1 MENLRQKIEDLRK
14 ILNIDQKKEMIIG
27 IEGEMMEPDFWLD
40 EVRANKR
47 NKELKNLKDEVS
59 RFDEIS
65 DIAEI
70 ANDSE
75 LESLSGEIAEL
86 EKLTFFNGKFDQH
99 NAILNFYAGAGGVD
113 AQDWTEMLLRMY
125 LRWAEQNN
133 FDTNIIDQSKG
144 TEAGI
149 KSAVVEVNG
158 PYAYGK
164 LSGES
169 GVHRLV
175 RQSPFNA
182 KALRQTSF
190 ALVQVLPE
198 IETEKEVV
206 IDQND
211 LRIDV
216 YRAGGHGGQSVNTTD
231 SAVRITH
238 IPTGIVSICQNERS
252 QLQNK
257 EMAMKVLRSRL
268 AQLMIEQQKERVEE
282 LKGNFA
288 SPEWGN
294 QIRSY
299 VLHPYKLVKDHRT
312 GFESKN
318 PDEVLGGDIG
328 GFIDAELRKVEN
340 KE

>member
-1 MENLRQKIEDLRK
+1 MEDLRQKIEELRK
-14 ILNIDQKKEMIIG
+14 ILNIDQKKESILA
-27 IEGEMMEPDFWLD
+27 IENEMTEPTFWLD
-40 EVRANKR
+40 EAKANKK
-47 NKELKNLKDEVS
+47 NKELKNLKDEVG

-65 DIAEI
+65 EIAEI
-70 ANDSE
+70 ADDNE
-75 LESLSGEIAEL
+75 LESLSSEITEL
-86 EKLTFFNGKFDQH
+86 EKLTFFSGKFDQH
-99 NAILNFYAGAGGVD
+99 NAIINFYAGAGGDD

-133 FDTNIIDQSKG
+133 FETNIIDQSKG
-144 TEAGI
+144 AEAGI
-149 KSAVVEVNG
+149 KSAVLEING
-158 PYAYGK
+158 AYAYGK
-164 LSGES
+164 LNRES

-175 RQSPFNA
+175 RQSPFNS

-190 ALVQVLPE
+190 ALVQILPE
-198 IETEKEVV
+198 IEADNEVV

-238 IPTGIVSICQNERS
+238 TPTGIVAICQNERS

-268 AQLMIEQQKERVEE
+268 AQLMIEQHKEKVDE
-282 LKGNFA
+282 LKGNFS

-318 PDEVLGGDIG
+318 PDDVLAGNID
-328 GFIDAELRKVEN
+328 GFINAELKQLQ
-340 KE
+340 K

>member
-1 MENLRQKIEDLRK
+1 MENLRQKIADLRK
-14 ILNIDQKKEMIIG
+14 ILEIDQKKEG
-27 IEGEMMEPDFWLD
+27 ILAIEKEMREPAFWLN
-40 EVRANKR
+40 EKEANLK

-59 RFDEIS
+59 KFDEINE
-65 DIAEI
+65 IAEI
-70 ANDSE
+70 ANDTE
-75 LESLSGEIAEL
+75 LESLRKEILEL
-86 EKLTFFNGKFDQH
+86 EKITLFNGKYDRH
-99 NAILNFYAGAGGVD
+99 NAILNFFAGAGGVD
-113 AQDWTEMLLRMY
+113 AQDWTEMLMRMY
-125 LRWAEQNN
+125 MRWAEQNN
-133 FDTNIIDQSKG
+133 LSTTIIDQSKG
-144 TEAGI
+144 TEAGT
-149 KSAVVEVNG
+149 KSAVMEING
-158 PYAYGK
+158 SYAYGK
-164 LSGES
+164 LSRES

-198 IETEKEVV
+198 IETDSEVT
-206 IDQND
+206 IDQKD

-238 IPTGIVSICQNERS
+238 IPTGIVAICQNERS

-268 AQLMIEQQKERVEE
+268 ALLMIEQHKEKVEE
-282 LKGNFA
+282 LKGNFS

-312 GFESKN
+312 EHESKN
-318 PDEVLGGDIG
+318 PDEVLAGNID
-328 GFIDAELRKVEN
+328 GFIDAELRQIKS
-340 KE
+340 KK

>member
-14 ILNIDQKKEMIIG
+14 ILNIDQKNERIIAIEREMI
-27 IEGEMMEPDFWLD
+27 EPAFWL
-40 EVRANKR
+40 EETKANQK
-47 NKELKNLKDEVS
+47 NKELKNLKDEVG
-59 RFDEIS
+59 RFNEIS
-65 DIAEI
+65 EIAEI
-70 ANDSE
+70 ADDNE
-75 LESLSGEIAEL
+75 LESLAPEIAEL

-149 KSAVVEVNG
+149 KSAVLEING
-158 PYAYGK
+158 LYAYGK
-164 LSGES
+164 LNRES

-198 IETEKEVV
+198 IETENEVS

-238 IPTGIVSICQNERS
+238 IPTGIVAICQNERS

-268 AQLMIEQQKERVEE
+268 AQLMIEQHKEKVDE
-282 LKGNFA
+282 LKGNFS

-318 PDEVLGGDIG
+318 PEEVLSGDLD
-328 GFIDAELRKVEN
+328 GFIDAELRNVET
-340 KE
+340 K